1 MKDNIVL
8 LCKYYKPKD
17 KYKSSQEKE
26 IAKREFLSCS
36 ASYNYVNYVDTG
48 SIDNTPTD
56 YTKYVGNNEKSCG
69 TFSKDGLLTDEQK
82 RALRVQLRNTQS
94 CIWDMVISFREEF
107 GETYCRDYEQAYNF
121 IKKELPKFFTRAG
134 LDKDNIIWY
143 AGLHENTENKHIHIS
158 FFEKEP
164 KFYKNNS
171 ELVFHSGKIPKNILI
186 TSKVI
191 FEKALINK
199 SAEIIKTRKDLNEK
213 YDMFSDTISL
223 KKGIKKQMLKLY
235 DMMPKSGRT
244 SYDSENMESVK
255 SYVDGITNNL
265 IRSNK
270 NLQKSFSSFLY
281 ELYKLDKWQKENYMH
296 IPDEYN
302 VEIYEQDI
310 MRRLGNTTIQTA
322 LKIGKANDEIER
334 LQKYSRKVR
343 AFKKQQRAKQLDYL
357 LDLLDYYAKCDKQEM
372 ENFKR
377 WCEERERYAKHQE
390 YLNSRN
396 DDFEM

>member
-26 IAKREFLSCS
+26 IAKREFLSCT
-36 ASYNYVNYVDTG
+36 ASYNYVSYVDTG

-69 TFSKDGLLTDEQK
+69 VFSKDGLLTDGQK
-82 RALRVQLRNTQS
+82 RELREQLSNTQS

-107 GETYCRDYEQAYNF
+107 GEMYCRDYEQAYNF

-164 KFYKNNS
+164 KFYKNNN
-171 ELVFHSGKIPKNILI
+171 ELVFHYGKIPKNILI

-191 FEKALINK
+191 FEKALTNK
-199 SAEIIKTRKDLNEK
+199 TAEIVKTRKDLTDK
-213 YDMFSDTISL
+213 YEMFSDAVTL
-223 KKGIKKQMLKLY
+223 KKGLKKQLLNLY
-235 DMMPKSGRT
+235 NMMPKSGRI

-255 SYVDGITNNL
+255 SYVDDITRNL
-265 IRSNK
+265 ITSNK

-281 ELYKLDKWQKENYMH
+281 ELCKLDKWQKENYKH

-302 VEIYEQDI
+302 VEIYKQDI
-310 MRRLGNTTIQTA
+310 MRRLGNKTIQTA
-322 LKIGKANDEIER
+322 LEIGHIRDKIESITTYTKRDRYYKKRQRKRQWQYLFDCLEYYHNQEI
-334 LQKYSRKVR
+334 S
-343 AFKKQQRAKQLDYL
+343 
-357 LDLLDYYAKCDKQEM
+357 EM
-372 ENFKR
+372 ENFKQFYNKL
-377 WCEERERYAKHQE
+377 ERYRKQKE
-390 YLNSRN
+390 Y
-396 DDFEM
+396 EM

>member
-26 IAKREFLSCS
+26 IAKREFLSCT
-36 ASYNYVNYVDTG
+36 ANYNYVSYVDTG

-69 TFSKDGLLTDEQK
+69 VFGKDGLLTDEQK
-82 RALRVQLRNTQS
+82 RELREQLRNTQS

-107 GETYCRDYEQAYNF
+107 GEMYCRDYEQAYNF
-121 IKKELPKFFTRAG
+121 IKKELPKFFTRAR

-171 ELVFHSGKIPKNILI
+171 ELVFHSGKIPKNVLI
-186 TSKVI
+186 SSKVI
-191 FEKALINK
+191 FEKALTNRT
-199 SAEIIKTRKDLNEK
+199 AEVVKTRKDLTDK
-213 YDMFSDTISL
+213 YEMFSNSITLRKGL
-223 KKGIKKQMLKLY
+223 KKQLLNLY
-235 DMMPKSGRT
+235 DMMPKSGRIG
-244 SYDSENMESVK
+244 YDSENMGSVK
-255 SYVDGITNNL
+255 SYVDVITNNL

-281 ELYKLDKWQKENYMH
+281 ELCKLDKWQKENYNH

-302 VEIYEQDI
+302 VEIYKQDI
-310 MRRLGNTTIQTA
+310 MRRLGNKTIQTA
-322 LKIGKANDEIER
+322 LEIGHIRDKIESITTHTKRDRYYKKRQRKRQWQYLFDCLEYYHNQEI
-334 LQKYSRKVR
+334 
-343 AFKKQQRAKQLDYL
+343 
-357 LDLLDYYAKCDKQEM
+357 CEM
-372 ENFKR
+372 ENFKQFYHKL
-377 WCEERERYAKHQE
+377 ERYRKQKE
-390 YLNSRN
+390 Y
-396 DDFEM
+396 EM